1 MGFHKRWINKENV
14 TRYYEREGIEGLKV
28 LFSADALIV
37 SGDVDTDR
45 IVEYL
50 TNEDDESLK
59 KLIKEM
65 NDPFDDPDVQDF
77 LEKADEQGPWNE
89 EDDKIHTVGGLT
101 NDKESGFMD
110 FQNKMDQN
118 DSEKE
123 VE

>member
-50 TNEDDESLK
+50 TNEDDKSLK
-59 KLIKEM
+59 KLINEM
-65 NDPFDDPDVQDF
+65 N
-77 LEKADEQGPWNE
+77 
-89 EDDKIHTVGGLT
+89 
-101 NDKESGFMD
+101 
-110 FQNKMDQN
+110 QN
-118 DSEKE
+118 DSEEE